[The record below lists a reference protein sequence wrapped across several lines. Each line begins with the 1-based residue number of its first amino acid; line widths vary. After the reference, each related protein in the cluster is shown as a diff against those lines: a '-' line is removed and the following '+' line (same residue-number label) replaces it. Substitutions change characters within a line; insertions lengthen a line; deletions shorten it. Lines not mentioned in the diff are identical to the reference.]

1 MEFEYSDRHRHRSKI
16 YIGAGLII
24 AALVGVVVY
33 VALQG
38 SALLGETVE
47 MRTVVVAARDIA
59 GRKPIEEGDVTTR
72 TVPADVT
79 NETAFT
85 RLDDVLGRV
94 SGVPIATGQMVTRNM
109 LAAATSGQA
118 YAILEPGEVFDPAG
132 PDLRAVSVSVPD
144 DRAVAGTLIPGQR
157 IDLLVTL
164 AINPE
169 IGVVAGAGG
178 STTSTASATTASAAG
193 ATGSAGSAQPAA
205 VEETFI
211 AGPSTK
217 VTLQM
222 LTVLA
227 RNGSIYILRTDLAT
241 AEKIAELAAA
251 GGQFTL
257 VLRPDEDGRVA
268 DTSGSTLD
276 MLLDEFDFPIPEP
289 PALEGSS
296 GN

>member
-1 MEFEYSDRHRHRSKI
+1 VEFEYSDRHRHRSKI

-33 VALQG
+33 VALEG
-38 SALLGETVE
+38 SSLLGEPVE

-59 GRKPIEEGDVTTR
+59 SRKPIEEGDLTTR
-72 TVPADVT
+72 TVPADPT
-79 NETAFT
+79 NESAFT
-85 RLDDVLGRV
+85 RMDEVLGRV
-94 SGVPIATGQMVTRNM
+94 SGVPIAAGQLVTRNM
-109 LAAATSGQA
+109 LAATTSGQT
-118 YAILEPGEVFDPAG
+118 YAILEPGEAFDPDG
-132 PDLRAVSVSVPD
+132 PDLRAVSVNVPD

-157 IDLLVTL
+157 VDLLVTL

-169 IGVVAGAGG
+169 IGVVAGPTGA
-178 STTSTASATTASAAG
+178 ASSPD
-193 ATGSAGSAQPAA
+193 PAA
-205 VEETFI
+205 ADEATFI

-241 AEKIAELAAA
+241 AEKVAELAAA

-257 VLRPDEDGRVA
+257 VLRPDEDDRVA

-289 PALEGSS
+289 PALEGQAP

>member
-1 MEFEYSDRHRHRSKI
+1 VEFEYTDRHRRRSKV
-16 YIGAGLII
+16 YIVAGLII
-24 AALVGVVVY
+24 AALVAIVVF

-38 SALLGETVE
+38 SALLSEPVE

-59 GRKPIEEGDVTTR
+59 SRKPIEEGDLATR
-72 TVPADVT
+72 TVPADPT
-79 NETAFT
+79 NEAAFS
-85 RLDDVLGRV
+85 LIEDVLGRV
-94 SGVPIATGQMVTRNM
+94 SGVPIGSGQLVTRNM
-109 LAAATSGQA
+109 LAAATSGQG
-118 YAILEPGEVFDPAG
+118 YSILDAGEAFDPDG
-132 PDLRAVSVSVPD
+132 PDLRAVSITVPD
-144 DRAVAGTLIPGQR
+144 DRAVAGTLVAGQR
-157 IDLLVTL
+157 VDLLVTL

-169 IGVVAGAGG
+169 IGVVAEDQ
-178 STTSTASATTASAAG
+178 TTT
-193 ATGSAGSAQPAA
+193 
-205 VEETFI
+205 EEGFI

-257 VLRPDEDGRVA
+257 VLRPDEDLRVA
-268 DTSGSTLD
+268 VTTGSTLD
-276 MLLDEFDFPIPEP
+276 RLLREFGFPIPEP
-289 PALEGSS
+289 PTLGGEAS

>member
-1 MEFEYSDRHRHRSKI
+1 VEFEYTDRHRRRSKV
-16 YIGAGLII
+16 YIVAGLII
-24 AALVGVVVY
+24 AALVGIVVF

-38 SALLGETVE
+38 SALLSEPVE

-59 GRKPIEEGDVTTR
+59 SRKPIEEGDLTTR
-72 TVPADVT
+72 NVPADPT
-79 NETAFT
+79 NEDAFT
-85 RLDDVLGRV
+85 LIEDVLGRV
-94 SGVPIATGQMVTRNM
+94 SGVPIATGQLVTRNM
-109 LAAATSGQA
+109 LAAAASGQG
-118 YAILEPGEVFDPAG
+118 YSILDAGEAFDPAG

-144 DRAVAGTLIPGQR
+144 DRAVAGTLVPGQR
-157 IDLLVTL
+157 VDLLVTL

-169 IGVVAGAGG
+169 IGVVAEDQ
-178 STTSTASATTASAAG
+178 TAASEDG
-193 ATGSAGSAQPAA
+193 
-205 VEETFI
+205 FI

-217 VTLQM
+217 ATLQM

-257 VLRPDEDGRVA
+257 VLRPDQDDRVA
-268 DTSGSTLD
+268 VTTGSTLD
-276 MLLDEFDFPIPEP
+276 RLLTEFGFPIPVP
-289 PALEGSS
+289 PTLGGEGS

>member
-1 MEFEYSDRHRHRSKI
+1 MEFEYTDRHRRRSKV
-16 YIGAGLII
+16 YIVAGLII
-24 AALVGVVVY
+24 AALVGIVVF

-38 SALLGETVE
+38 SELLSEPVE

-59 GRKPIEEGDVTTR
+59 SRKPIEEGDLATR
-72 TVPADVT
+72 TVPADPT
-79 NETAFT
+79 NEAAFT
-85 RLDDVLGRV
+85 LIEDVLGRV
-94 SGVPIATGQMVTRNM
+94 SGVPISTGQLVTRNM
-109 LAAATSGQA
+109 LAAAASGQGFS
-118 YAILEPGEVFDPAG
+118 ILDAGEEFDPAG

-144 DRAVAGTLIPGQR
+144 DRAVAGTLVPGQR
-157 IDLLVTL
+157 VDLLVTL

-169 IGVVAGAGG
+169 IG
-178 STTSTASATTASAAG
+178 AA
-193 ATGSAGSAQPAA
+193 AEDQAAPA
-205 VEETFI
+205 EGEFI

-241 AEKIAELAAA
+241 AEKIAELSAA

-257 VLRPDEDGRVA
+257 ALRPDEDDRVA
-268 DTSGSTLD
+268 VTTGSTLD
-276 MLLDEFDFPIPEP
+276 RLLSEFGFPIPVP
-289 PALEGSS
+289 PTLQQEAS